1 MERYMKPDRLS
12 VDPSAADA
20 DRTYKHWFRTFE
32 NFIQS
37 LTGPESIA
45 FNKLNLLINYID
57 PNIYEYISECDDFE
71 NAIQTLKELYVKPKS
86 VILARHV
93 LSTRKQKASETL
105 DQFLNELKTL
115 AKECD
120 FHPVSAEEYKSEMIR
135 DAFINGLSSN
145 IIRQRLLENRIL
157 DLQTAFDKARALDVA
172 QQSSSVY
179 SQQHTFTE
187 ITAALPS
194 NLDISTKTDA
204 SNKPS
209 NQGSCWFCGNT
220 RHPRSKC
227 PAHKAICHKCMK
239 VGHFEKLCR
248 STPAVAPI
256 PSYDD
261 DFFIGAITAS
271 TNKPFRVMSPVLIND
286 TYKAEALI
294 DSGCTDKSFIS
305 ERLCKTLNLRVT
317 TAPSMVGMASTA
329 LSTKSIGYCQVSLAL
344 KNRKYMSVKL
354 HVLNGLAAD
363 VILGT
368 DF

>member
-1 MERYMKPDRLS
+1 MERYMKPNRLS

-32 NFIQS
+32 NFIHS
-37 LTGPESIA
+37 LSGPESIA

-57 PNIYEYISECDDFE
+57 PNIYKYISECDDFE
-71 NAIQTLKELYVKPKS
+71 NAIQTLKELYVKPNS

-93 LSTRKQKASETL
+93 LSTRKQKASKTL

-135 DAFINGLSSN
+135 DAFINRLSSN
-145 IIRQRLLENRIL
+145 IIRQRLLENRTL

-209 NQGSCWFCGNT
+209 NQGFCCFCGNT

-227 PAHKAICHKCMK
+227 PAHKAICHKCKK

-261 DFFIGAITAS
+261 DFFIGAITAP
-271 TNKPFRVMSPVLIND
+271 TKLSPVLIND

-294 DSGCTDKSFIS
+294 DSGCTDKSFIG
-305 ERLCKTLNLRVT
+305 ERLSKTLNLRVT
-317 TAPSMVGMASTA
+317 PAPSMVEMALTA
-329 LSTKSIGYCQVSLAL
+329 LSTKSIAYCQVSLAP
-344 KNRKYMSVKL
+344 KNRL
-354 HVLNGLAAD
+354 
-363 VILGT
+363 
-368 DF
+368 